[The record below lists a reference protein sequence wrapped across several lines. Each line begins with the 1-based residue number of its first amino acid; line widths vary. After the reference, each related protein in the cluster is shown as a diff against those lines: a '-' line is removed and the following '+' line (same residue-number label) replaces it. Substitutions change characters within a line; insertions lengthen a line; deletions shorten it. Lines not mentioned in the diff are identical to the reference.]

1 MKKKILALSLAL
13 GAFALILSA
22 GTMAYF
28 TDRTDVIKNTFTV
41 GSVDITLDEGEID
54 PATNKFKTGGARVQA
69 NAYEKIVPGS
79 TVDKDPTVT
88 NVGKS
93 DAWVRIK
100 MNFPMKSYWQQDMNN
115 VAALFSGVVDSGYTF
130 PTSITSGDLSK
141 VLTGFDST
149 KWDVKQTKYVINLFS
164 DPQSFEYELTFTYKT
179 KVAPEETAKLFDG
192 VKVAPSIQ
200 YLSDFGMNLTA
211 EAVQADGFDT
221 AEAAFTATFDAE

>member
-54 PATNKFKTGGARVQA
+54 PTTNKFKAGGARVQA
-69 NAYEKIVPGS
+69 NTYEKIVPGT

-93 DAWVRIK
+93 DAWVRVKLANKDTGNGQADWANIGSV
-100 MNFPMKSYWQQDMNN
+100 FQ
-115 VAALFSGVVDSGYTF
+115 GVVDSGYSF
-130 PTSITSGDLSK
+130 PTSVTSSNINK
-141 VLTGFDST
+141 VLVGFDTS
-149 KWDVKQTKYVINLFS
+149 KWDMKQTKYVFNVLNPTNM
-164 DPQSFEYELTFTYKT
+164 DYELTFTYKT
-179 KVAPEETAKLFDG
+179 KLAPEETAKLFDG
-192 VKVAPSIQ
+192 IKVATSVEH
-200 YLSDFGMNLTA
+200 LTDFGIDLTA
-211 EAVQADGFDT
+211 EAVQADGFET
-221 AEAAFTATFDAE
+221 AEAAFAATFDAE